1 MKNKF
6 NPIFVLQ
13 SCFCFSFYTS
23 EYGCVKLV
31 VVSYF
36 LLVMIK
42 MSKGV
47 KVEF

>member
-6 NPIFVLQ
+6 NPIAVLQ
-13 SCFCFSFYTS
+13 SCFCFSFYAP
-23 EYGCVKLV
+23 EYSCVKLV

-36 LLVMIK
+36 LLGMIK